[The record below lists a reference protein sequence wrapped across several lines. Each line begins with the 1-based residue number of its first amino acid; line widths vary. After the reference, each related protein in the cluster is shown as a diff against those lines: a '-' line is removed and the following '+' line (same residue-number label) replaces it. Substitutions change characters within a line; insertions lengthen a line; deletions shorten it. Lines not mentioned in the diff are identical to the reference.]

1 MREITFP
8 SRAPGWALIIA
19 VVMTGFLG
27 AHLSLAAFAHYAVGH
42 AGNWIWHVGTR
53 EGWQAFGVL
62 AWCAPSELFAGVS
75 VVGRDPPTPH
85 QRWCRQWWR
94 TLDLWTRGP
103 GSSFFGATM
112 LLMTAAGAVAY
123 RHALKR
129 LVPQGPVRRRTTA
142 YATPDELRPFLRPR
156 GTSPE
161 AMLRSGALP
170 LGRTVPEDG
179 RGRSAD
185 VWIPL
190 EYRRQHIWVL
200 GVTGVGKTSGIIK
213 RWLAS
218 DAALDGVQSPVKMST
233 VAVDVKDPDLWEF
246 AAPVA
251 MRCDRRVIR
260 WSPMSADSM
269 GHNFLDYVQT
279 VGDTVEMA
287 ETVLS
292 NDTEYNR
299 KDPFWRQTE
308 LNMLATTLQLVC
320 EEPADRL
327 MPDLLREKLQNILGV
342 VPPPR
347 SLAFI
352 LGLSHLHPSEFM
364 AYIERVDGHR
374 TVWRDRYSKVFQA
387 RDDKTIGAW
396 QGLQNVLVIF
406 RDPDVIAATS
416 RSDFHL
422 SVVARQPTTLV
433 IGLPRK
439 PGSRRQVLTALFLR
453 QLLQTLDD
461 IAREREGGELPV
473 PVTFLLDEL
482 GVLGLIPTFQDFVA
496 TYRDMGVSFVIATQ
510 DRAQL
515 IDVYGEEKAD
525 TIIANLHTRIVFGR
539 DLRPEQA
546 EEICRALGET
556 IVPEPGVQYEH
567 KSPLTVVRRG
577 TRMMY
582 QVRRL
587 LEPNE
592 LRALPEFRAVMV
604 LPGDVK
610 AQVELR
616 PVHTDPAYQ
625 RVTRKVSTVEAL
637 RHEIQMDQVLGCL
650 TATPRIT
657 PAKSALPRRDA
668 LWPAPEM
675 MRPLRM
681 PEDDPADATP
691 EQQTAV
697 YGSSSSAA
705 EPLSD
710 PKRLVERAPPVAAD
724 TPPTAGRIEAALSAG
739 PTETETDETARP
751 PAEAVQR
758 TSGAVTTSATPSDKP
773 APSPSIATEL
783 PQVIGSP
790 LAMFIVEVLHG
801 SLRDERLM
809 PGSPRGWV
817 FEDKRGEFL
826 VPWGFLRDW
835 AFKTHRRFTD
845 LEAAWTR
852 DGLVRGRASVTVDGR
867 AITCLLLSRTA
878 ALRLPSDLQRLLAQ
892 SFAKVSPAEV
902 RLSTARA
909 VKDWGPDL
917 PAGGKGDE
925 SARGVGGGPPPPRFI
940 EFMQALEQAGMH
952 FIGHPAR
959 NQEAPVHGR
968 WRASSKGGDVLLVE
982 RTAAKAVF
990 ESVGVSDPA
999 EVLTL
1004 WKQAGVLYLGGQVRG
1019 GFYIR
1024 RTHPEGHEFLAL
1036 RWDQI
1041 RCYLPVAYPQSVKP

>member
-8 SRAPGWALIIA
+8 SRLPGWSLVVGVLLAAL
-19 VVMTGFLG
+19 LG
-27 AHLSLAAFAHYAVGH
+27 AHVSLVAFAHQAMGH
-42 AGNWIWHVGTR
+42 RGNWIRHVGGS

-62 AWCAPSELFAGVS
+62 ARCTTGGLFNIAPVRA
-75 VVGRDPPTPH
+75 RPPTPR

-94 TLDLWTRGP
+94 AFDLWTRGE
-103 GSSFFGATM
+103 GSSFAGATM
-112 LLMTAAGAVAY
+112 LLMTASGASAY
-123 RHALKR
+123 FFVLRR
-129 LVPQGPVRRRTTA
+129 LVPRGYGRRRTTTF
-142 YATPDELRPFLRPR
+142 ATTEELSPFRRPR
-156 GTSPE
+156 GTSPAE
-161 AMLRSGALP
+161 MLTSGALP
-170 LGRTVPEDG
+170 LGRTVPVDG
-179 RGRSAD
+179 RGRSVD
-185 VWIPL
+185 LWIPL
-190 EYRRQHIWVL
+190 HYRPQHIWVL

-218 DAALDGVQSPVKMST
+218 DALLDGMHSPVQMST

-251 MRCDRRVIR
+251 MRYERRVIR
-260 WSPMSADSM
+260 WSPMSPDTM
-269 GHNFLDYVQT
+269 GHNFLDYVLT
-279 VGDTVEMA
+279 VGDTMEMA
-287 ETVLS
+287 ETILS

-308 LNMLATTLQLVC
+308 LNMLATTIQLVC
-320 EEPADRL
+320 EEPAERL
-327 MPDLLREKLQNILGV
+327 MPPLLREKMQNILGV

-364 AYIERVDGHR
+364 AYIERVDGPR
-374 TVWRDRYSKVFQA
+374 TVWRDRFAKVFQT
-387 RDDKTIGAW
+387 RDEKTIGAW

-439 PGSRRQVLTALFLR
+439 PGSRRQVLTALFIR
-453 QLLQTLDD
+453 QLLQVLDD
-461 IAREREGGELPV
+461 IAREAESQRLPV

-546 EEICRALGET
+546 EEICSALGEK
-556 IVPEPGVQYEH
+556 IVPEPGVHYEH
-567 KSPLTVVRRG
+567 KNPVTVVRRG
-577 TRMMY
+577 TRIMY

-592 LRALPEFRAVMV
+592 LRALPEFRAVAI

-610 AQVELR
+610 THVELP
-616 PVHTDPAYQ
+616 PVHTDRTYHKA
-625 RVTRKVSTVEAL
+625 VRKINTIEAL
-637 RHEIQMDQVLGCL
+637 RHDAHMDRVLGRL
-650 TATPRIT
+650 TANPPVTRATATP
-657 PAKSALPRRDA
+657 PLKGMLPF
-668 LWPAPEM
+668 PPEM
-675 MRPLRM
+675 LRPLR
-681 PEDDPADATP
+681 TP
-691 EQQTAV
+691 EHALAHVGAGGQSTMYGQTLEAPGTFAIAPGTDKPTLQTAGDRPERTRRGEMSAPDELAKAMSTGAV
-697 YGSSSSAA
+697 EPLAENERQIAGAGDAVGPLSEDSAA
-705 EPLSD
+705 
-710 PKRLVERAPPVAAD
+710 APIP
-724 TPPTAGRIEAALSAG
+724 R
-739 PTETETDETARP
+739 TED
-751 PAEAVQR
+751 
-758 TSGAVTTSATPSDKP
+758 
-773 APSPSIATEL
+773 

-790 LAMFIVEVLHG
+790 LGGFIAEVLHG

-835 AFKTHRRFTD
+835 AFKTQRRFTD
-845 LEAAWTR
+845 VEAAWTR
-852 DGLVRGRASVTVDGR
+852 DGFVRGRASLVVNGR
-867 AITCLLLSRTA
+867 SITCLLFSKA
-878 ALRLPSDLQRLLAQ
+878 AAMQLPYDLQRLLAQ
-892 SFAKVSPAEV
+892 SFAKVSATEV

-917 PAGGKGDE
+917 MTGDNVVVTPGRVPDRV
-925 SARGVGGGPPPPRFI
+925 AAPPRLV
-940 EFMQALEQAGMH
+940 EFLRALDQAGMH

-959 NQEAPVHGR
+959 NEEAPVYGR
-968 WRASSKGGDVLLVE
+968 WRANSKGGELLLVE
-982 RTAAKAVF
+982 RGAARILF
-990 ESVGVSDPA
+990 EAIGVGDPA
-999 EVLTL
+999 EVLAL
-1004 WKQAGVLYLGGQVRG
+1004 WKRVGVLHLSGQVRG
-1019 GFYIR
+1019 RFFTR
-1024 RTHPEGHEFLAL
+1024 RTHPEGNEFLAL
-1036 RWDQI
+1036 RWNGIQH
-1041 RCYLPVAYPQSVKP
+1041 YLSAGSES